1 MAGVSDLEP
10 TVSDAEPAA
19 GAPARRRIGLFAAV
33 AIAALSADI
42 VSKVLVVDYLSGRAP
57 VRLLGGALY
66 LIETRNSGAAFSLGT
81 GLTVVLT
88 AVAVVVVLI
97 ILRAAR
103 NLRSVGWA
111 VGLGLVLGGALGNLI
126 DRLFRSPGVGRG
138 QVVDWLSL
146 FSPDG
151 SVWPVFN
158 LADSSIVC
166 GVVLIALLGVR
177 GIGLDATGGGRP
189 TSRPKFPAPPR

>member
-189 TSRPKFPAPPR
+189 TSRPKSPAPPR